1 MDLLRER
8 GREELFSMEWRKEC
22 DERRRTSV
30 VGCGLLPSFSF
41 FFFLIL
47 LILFFLSFI
56 KV

>member
-1 MDLLRER
+1 VDLLRER

-41 FFFLIL
+41 FKKNL